1 MFLRFLE
8 PLAWPIRWF
17 RAHAMKV
24 KGVQGGMRVDVGRV
38 MSYKQLAS
46 ARVREAR
53 QMGAQ
58 ARQKPA
64 GARDLGLA
72 VSPAP
77 GYAGPPS
84 GGSLPVSETNGIVV
98 SGALWWKKHL
108 CAQCGQQLERSWDRC
123 PFCSQGQAPAASV
136 KTQAMRVDAA
146 GVGSGMQLLGWLV
159 AVKGAQRGELYT
171 LEPVTSV
178 GTDPACTIVLTDR
191 YMSSRHCEIRAEG
204 GTWMLRDLRSTNG
217 TYVNDKRI
225 EQHELV
231 DSDYLRLGEC
241 VLKFKSL

>member
-1 MFLRFLE
+1 MR
-8 PLAWPIRWF
+8 
-17 RAHAMKV
+17 V

-46 ARVREAR
+46 ARVREVR

-58 ARQKPA
+58 AGQKVA

-72 VSPAP
+72 VRAAP
-77 GYAGPPS
+77 GYAGPPA
-84 GGSLPVSETNGIVV
+84 GAPPVSGTNGIVV
-98 SGALWWKKHL
+98 TGALWWKKHL
-108 CAQCGQQLERSWDRC
+108 CARCGQQLDRSWDRC
-123 PFCSQGQAPAASV
+123 PFCSQSQGLASV
-136 KTQAMRVDAA
+136 RTQAMRVDAA
-146 GVGSGMQLLGWLV
+146 GAGSGMQLCGWLV

-171 LEPVTSV
+171 LDPVTSV
-178 GTDPACTIVLTDR
+178 GTDPACTIVLSDR
-191 YMSSRHCEIRAEG
+191 YMSARHCEIRAEG
-204 GTWMLRDLRSTNG
+204 GAWMLRDLKSTNG

-225 EQHELV
+225 EQRELL